1 MATQRKLYI
10 GSNYGPLNFFN
21 LDGTPMESAPY
32 VTLHNKH
39 TGKYYV
45 ADSVAQTDDEVS
57 YDAVFT
63 AAITSRMTEGMY
75 ALEVFSDSTMKNM
88 RRYDAEFIVAITV
101 SPTPGQ
107 INVSQL

>member
-10 GSNYGPLNFFN
+10 GANYGRLNFYN
-21 LDGTPMESAPY
+21 EDGTPMESAPY

-45 ADSVAQTDDEVS
+45 ADSVALAEDELS

-63 AAITSRMTEGMY
+63 TAVTSRMTEGVY
-75 ALEVFSDSTMKNM
+75 ALEVFSDSTMKNI
-88 RRYDAEFIVAITV
+88 RRYDAEYVVAVVV

-107 INVSQL
+107 INVSKL